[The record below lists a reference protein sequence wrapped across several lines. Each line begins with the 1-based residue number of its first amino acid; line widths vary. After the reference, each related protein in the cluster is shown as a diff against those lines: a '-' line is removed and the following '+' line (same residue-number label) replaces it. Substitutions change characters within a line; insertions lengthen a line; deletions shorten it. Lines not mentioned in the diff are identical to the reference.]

1 MIVMFLAWKLVKR
14 TRFVRSE
21 VMDLR
26 TDRYDGG
33 MDDGCVPGEDGVQG
47 EKGVWGWAKRV
58 GQWLFF

>member
-14 TRFVRSE
+14 TRFVRSQ

-33 MDDGCVPGEDGVQG
+33 MDDGYVPREDGVE